1 MGGLLSGSDNAQR
14 SSNPNGNLTG
24 FGMLGGGKVIGENGG
39 ALSLNLNG
47 VQLIEKGNGFSNVR
61 NLSGSELFSNH
72 VSQSGGISS
81 LFNNLGDKRGGAVL
95 SNNSVRGD
103 NQQQGGLV
111 SSGRGGLFSVPDA
124 KNSSTS
130 TFGGKESNIIYLY
143 SNLFHFSPEISL
155 FWNAIIT

>member
-1 MGGLLSGSDNAQR
+1 
-14 SSNPNGNLTG
+14 
-24 FGMLGGGKVIGENGG
+24 MLGGGKVIGENGG

-47 VQLIEKGNGFSNVR
+47 VQLIKKGNGFSNVR
-61 NLSGSELFSNH
+61 NLSGSELFNNH

-81 LFNNLGDKRGGAVL
+81 LFNNLGDKSGGAVL
-95 SNNSVRGD
+95 SNNSARGD

-130 TFGGKESNIIYLY
+130 TFGGKESNSVCLFIYTQTCFIFPRKFL
-143 SNLFHFSPEISL
+143 SFGMQL
-155 FWNAIIT
+155 